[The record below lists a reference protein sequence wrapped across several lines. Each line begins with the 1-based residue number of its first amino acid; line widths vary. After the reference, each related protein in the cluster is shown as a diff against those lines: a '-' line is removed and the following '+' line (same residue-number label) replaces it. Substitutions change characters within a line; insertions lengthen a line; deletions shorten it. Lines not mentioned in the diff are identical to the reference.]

1 MASKGGGGMRQC
13 GARKRDGSPCSLPAQ
28 GADGLCWAHNPAN
41 ADARRKGAS
50 RGGKSKPGSELAL
63 LKQKLIKL
71 GDDLVAGKAH
81 RGNASVAVAA
91 YGTAVK
97 VIEAE
102 TKLRELQ
109 ESRLVETQLRVQ
121 EQTELIARLEAI
133 EAAQATEKPSV
144 GGGGRWGA

>member
-1 MASKGGGGMRQC
+1 MVKC
-13 GARKRDGSPCSLPAQ
+13 GATKRDGSPCSLPAQ
-28 GADGLCWAHNPAN
+28 GPNGLCWAHDPAN

-109 ESRLVETQLRVQ
+109 ESRLVETRLRVQ
-121 EQTELIARLEAI
+121 EQNELIGRLEAI
-133 EAAQATEKPSV
+133 EESQAAEKPRM
-144 GGGGRWGA
+144 GGGKWGA

>member
-1 MASKGGGGMRQC
+1 MATGLNP
-13 GARKRDGSPCSLPAQ
+13 SPHSLWKFQTSCFPVLPAH
-28 GADGLCWAHNPAN
+28 DPAN

-71 GDDLVAGKAH
+71 GDDVLAGKAD
-81 RGNASVAVAA
+81 RGNAAVAA
-91 YGTAVK
+91 TCYGTAVK

-102 TKLRELQ
+102 TKIRELQ

-121 EQTELIARLEAI
+121 EQTEMISRMEQLEERL
-133 EAAQATEKPSV
+133 TLEKRSE
-144 GGGGRWGA
+144 GRRSPWGA